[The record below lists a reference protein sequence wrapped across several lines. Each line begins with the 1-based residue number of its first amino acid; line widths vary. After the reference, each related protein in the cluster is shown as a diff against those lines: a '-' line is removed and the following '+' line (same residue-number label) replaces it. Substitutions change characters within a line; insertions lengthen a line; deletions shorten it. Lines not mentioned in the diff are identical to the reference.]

1 MITSLSCVICVVR
14 RGMLQL
20 RQTIPDPDVLLA
32 LEPEELA
39 AKLLFLIRSDLG
51 ARYHAENLESELWH
65 DVPGQPSY
73 PRGRQAEINLAVA
86 EALAWL
92 EAQGLAVPDA
102 GVNGSHG
109 WRRLSRRALKL
120 ENADDFAQYAMAR
133 RLPREALHP
142 KLANSVWLAFM
153 RGEFDVAV
161 FQAMKTVEVAVRE
174 ASELTGEIGVRLMRK
189 AFDPKNGPLTDTLAE
204 EGERDAR
211 SALFA
216 GAIGSY
222 KNPHSHHD
230 VKLNDAAEAIEII
243 MLANHLLRIVD
254 GRKGGFQ

>member
-1 MITSLSCVICVVR
+1 
-14 RGMLQL
+14 MLQL

-39 AKLLFLIRSDLG
+39 AKLLFLIRNRSDLG
-51 ARYHAENLESELWH
+51 GRYHVGNLEGELWH

-73 PRGRQAEINLAVA
+73 PRGRETEISLAVA

-92 EAQGLAVPDA
+92 EAQGLVVPDR
-102 GVNGSHG
+102 GMNGSNG

-120 ENADDFAQYAMAR
+120 ENAADFAQYAMAR
-133 RLPREALHP
+133 RLPRDALHQ
-142 KLANSVWLAFM
+142 KLAQSVWLAFM

-161 FQAMKTVEVAVRE
+161 FQAMKAVEVSVRD
-174 ASELTGEIGVRLMRK
+174 ASGLTAELGVRLMRK
-189 AFDPKNGPLTDTLAE
+189 AFDPKSGPLSDIQAE
-204 EGERDAR
+204 EGEREAR

-230 VKLNDAAEAIEII
+230 VQLNDAAEAIEII
-243 MLANHLLRIVD
+243 MLANHLLRLTD
-254 GRKGGFQ
+254 ARKAASP